1 MLWGDA
7 LLPLPI
13 RLPAASHAGPDQ
25 DRSTRMS
32 KPLVVGSAPSG
43 DQETRSTGLFGHGM
57 TASLPG
63 NGAAVIRAWIARRR
77 QRQALGGLDDHLLRD
92 IGLPAALREAAK
104 WFWQR

>member
-1 MLWGDA
+1 
-7 LLPLPI
+7 
-13 RLPAASHAGPDQ
+13 
-25 DRSTRMS
+25 
-32 KPLVVGSAPSG
+32 
-43 DQETRSTGLFGHGM
+43 M